1 MQMPPLATKEGAGG
15 DGVDDLDGAGGAE
28 TPGNGP
34 EPMDEREDVG
44 SGGTVPDPAAA
55 SAPDKEDMK
64 GMEGVEGVEG
74 LVPDVS
80 QALGSF
86 LM

>member
-15 DGVDDLDGAGGAE
+15 DGVDDRDPDGAGGAE
-28 TPGNGP
+28 TPGNGL

-44 SGGTVPDPAAA
+44 SGSTVPDPAAV
-55 SAPDKEDMK
+55 SAPDKE
-64 GMEGVEGVEG
+64 GMEGVEG